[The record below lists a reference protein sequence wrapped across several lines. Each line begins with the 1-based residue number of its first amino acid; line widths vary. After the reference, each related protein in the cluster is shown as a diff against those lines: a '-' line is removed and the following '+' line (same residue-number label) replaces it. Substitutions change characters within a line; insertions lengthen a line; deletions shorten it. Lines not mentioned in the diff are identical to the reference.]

1 MQKQREAE
9 LTNLQEQ
16 LSDLTAQLETL
27 DLNIKK
33 YTVAIGQLQE
43 DQQQQQ
49 TKNKAEEDAY
59 KVKKKTYELLP
70 NADENI
76 AKLEVCCYVSHDA
89 LFLSLLFIIRS

>member
-1 MQKQREAE
+1 ME

-33 YTVAIGQLQE
+33 YTVGIGQLHEEQKQLE
-43 DQQQQQ
+43 M
-49 TKNKAEEDAY
+49 KNKADEDAY
-59 KVKKKTYELLP
+59 RVKKRTYELLP

-76 AKLEVCCYVSHDA
+76 AKLEVSKLEKLAV
-89 LFLSLLFIIRS
+89 FLNFIS